1 MAKAYLP
8 CSGTEP
14 SPVRDEVSR
23 WPRVDGEVPDE
34 SPTLPSDG
42 AKPRGLHPGIAP
54 IPVVDVDPE
63 PPELPVPEAVPDV
76 PEPRPHL
83 DEGAAQS
90 SRRRRGEGVHGPRY
104 RERVVEEGLGVPVAA
119 EHAVQHHDIGV
130 RQWHLGTV
138 ADFEGRALRDP
149 PPCGQAPSLVDGLG
163 RQLDAERPDRSP
175 PAGLDDQGAAPA
187 PAPRSPRAAAIT
199 RSPIPPPTS
208 RTVRSRMPASS
219 IPRSNE
225 TVTPAT
231 VGFLFDRFDQWA
243 THSSKQ
249 PSPSSSTTGRV

>member
-42 AKPRGLHPGIAP
+42 AKPHGLHPGIDP
-54 IPVVDVDPE
+54 IHIVDVDPE
-63 PPELPVPEAVPDV
+63 PPELPVSEAVPDV
-76 PEPRPHL
+76 PEPRLQL

-90 SRRRRGEGVHGPRY
+90 SRRRRGEGVDGPRR

-130 RQWHLGTV
+130 RQWHLRTV
-138 ADFEGRALRDP
+138 ADFEGRGVRAP
-149 PPCGQAPSLVDGLG
+149 PFDGQAPSLVDGLG
-163 RQLDAERPDRSP
+163 RQLDPERPDRTMP
-175 PAGLDDQGAAPA
+175 NNLDGHVADPA
-187 PAPRSPRAAAIT
+187 PDVEDGPVTDARLLQ
-199 RSPIPPPTS
+199 PT
-208 RTVRSRMPASS
+208 
-219 IPRSNE
+219 
-225 TVTPAT
+225 
-231 VGFLFDRFDQWA
+231 
-243 THSSKQ
+243 K
-249 PSPSSSTTGRV
+249 